1 MKTITAALPLL
12 GLAFVATPAAA
23 QEATEVSPVTLRAEL
38 NFGYDEVRA
47 RYRSQPLGFIRRYGE
62 TGVTS
67 GAEAGVDANFA
78 NLTVGG
84 YAGINFSQVDG
95 CASSEFGQA
104 DNFCYDA
111 GRSLRAGLRGGV
123 RLGDTG
129 QIYVKGGLSRS
140 KLRAAYT
147 TAPTS
152 AAPNGIL
159 RFTDSDTAKGYH
171 LGAGAEIGL
180 GGGAYAKG
188 EYIYESYKSAFTVPT
203 GDTIKPSRNQILFG
217 VGYRFGGFGA
227 F

>member
-1 MKTITAALPLL
+1 MKTIYAALPLL

-23 QEATEVSPVTLRAEL
+23 QETTEVSPVTLRAEL

-47 RYRSQPLGFIRRYGE
+47 RYRSQPLSFIRRYGE
-62 TGVTS
+62 KGVTS

-78 NLTVGG
+78 NVTVGG

-123 RLGDTG
+123 RIGDTG

-140 KLRAAYT
+140 KLRATYT
-147 TAPTS
+147 TA
-152 AAPNGIL
+152 AGVQ

-171 LGAGAEIGL
+171 LGAGAEISL

-203 GDTIKPSRNQILFG
+203 GDAIKPSRNQILFG